1 MDDDG
6 DDGGGGGGGSCVYMY
21 IVYAHDKEWIAGG
34 GPGGAIRGG
43 S

>member
-1 MDDDG
+1 VDDVG
-6 DDGGGGGGGSCVYMY
+6 DDGGGGSSIY
-21 IVYAHDKEWIAGG
+21 IHDGEWIAGD

>member
-1 MDDDG
+1 MDDVG
-6 DDGGGGGGGSCVYMY
+6 DDGGGGSSICIYIHVHGG
-21 IVYAHDKEWIAGG
+21 EWIAGD

>member
-1 MDDDG
+1 VDDDG
-6 DDGGGGGGGSCVYMY
+6 DDGGGGGGVYMY
-21 IVYAHDKEWIAGG
+21 IVYTHDGEWIAGG